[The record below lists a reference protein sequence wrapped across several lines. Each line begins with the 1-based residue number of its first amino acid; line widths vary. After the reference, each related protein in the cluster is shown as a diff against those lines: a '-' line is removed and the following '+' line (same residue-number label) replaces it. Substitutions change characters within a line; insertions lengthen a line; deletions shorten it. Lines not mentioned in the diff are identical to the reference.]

1 MSQKSA
7 LTFNQL
13 NENAALI
20 MELSFVVRARII
32 EAADTMLHL
41 NVGMIRP
48 SAVRTFWPTYQ
59 DETIGGHSLGYGNNG
74 SNIRYVPSSKAISRA
89 EEVLYYWVPE
99 YVHDIERRLILS
111 QYAMCMAAPKKVGSF
126 RSFCE
131 KTGRVRRTAERRLDA
146 QIIDLAAIIWKKAQ
160 SLQCPDWSR
169 VSPMLPK
176 SGIDLGKMATVMH
189 WMSEGAKPIHN
200 PEMQEAA

>member
-1 MSQKSA
+1 MNQKPA
-7 LTFNQL
+7 LTFEQL
-13 NENAALI
+13 NENAATI

-32 EAADTMLHL
+32 EAADTMLHI
-41 NVGMIRP
+41 NVGTIRP
-48 SAVRTFWPTYQ
+48 SAMRTFWPDYQ
-59 DETIGGHSLGYGNNG
+59 DETIGGHSVGYDRNG
-74 SNIRYVPSSKAISRA
+74 SRTRYIPSSQAISRS
-89 EEVLYYWVPE
+89 EEVLYHWMTD
-99 YVHDIERRLILS
+99 YVHDDERRLILS

-146 QIIDLAAIIWKKAQ
+146 QIIDITTVIWKKDQ

-176 SGIDLGKMATVMH
+176 SGIKLDKMAAVMH
-189 WMSEGAKPIHN
+189 WTNEGAGQCSRTEIR
-200 PEMQEAA
+200 EAA

>member
-1 MSQKSA
+1 MNQKSV
-7 LTFNQL
+7 LTFEQL

-41 NVGMIRP
+41 NVGTIRP
-48 SAVRTFWPTYQ
+48 SVMRTFWPTYQ
-59 DETIGGHSLGYGNNG
+59 DETIGGHSVGYGCNDTRT
-74 SNIRYVPSSKAISRA
+74 RYVPTSKAISRA
-89 EEVLYYWVPE
+89 EEVLYCWMPE
-99 YVHDIERRLILS
+99 YVLDDERRLILS
-111 QYAMCMAAPKKVGSF
+111 QYSMCMAAPKKVGSF

-131 KTGRVRRTAERRLDA
+131 NTGRVRRTAERRLDA
-146 QIIDLAAIIWKKAQ
+146 QIIDISAIIWKKAQ

-189 WMSEGAKPIHN
+189 WMSEGAKPIHR
-200 PEMQEAA
+200 PEMREAA

>member
-1 MSQKSA
+1 MNQKSA
-7 LTFNQL
+7 LTFDQL

-41 NVGMIRP
+41 NVGRVKPAGMK
-48 SAVRTFWPTYQ
+48 TLWPTYQ
-59 DETIGGHSLGYGNNG
+59 DETIGGHSAGYGRNE
-74 SNIRYVPSSKAISRA
+74 IRARYIPSSHVISRA
-89 EEVLYYWVPE
+89 EEVLYRWMPE
-99 YVHDIERRLILS
+99 YVQDDERRLILS
-111 QYAMCMAAPKKVGSF
+111 QYGMCMAAPKKAGSF

-131 KTGRVRRTAERRLDA
+131 NTGRVRRTAERRLDA
-146 QIIDLAAIIWKKAQ
+146 QIIDITAIIWKKSQ

-176 SGIDLGKMATVMH
+176 SGIKLDKMATVMH
-189 WMSEGAKPIHN
+189 WMDEGAKPCN
-200 PEMQEAA
+200 QPEMREAA

>member
-1 MSQKSA
+1 MNQKSA
-7 LTFNQL
+7 LTFEQL

-41 NVGMIRP
+41 NVGTIRP
-48 SAVRTFWPTYQ
+48 SVMRTFWPTYQ
-59 DETIGGHSLGYGNNG
+59 DETIGGHSVGYGRNDTR
-74 SNIRYVPSSKAISRA
+74 SRYVPTSKAISRA
-89 EEVLYYWVPE
+89 EDVLYRWMPE
-99 YVHDIERRLILS
+99 YVQDDERRLILS

-146 QIIDLAAIIWKKAQ
+146 QIIDITAIIWKKAK

-176 SGIDLGKMATVMH
+176 SGTDLGKMAAVMH
-189 WMSEGAKPIHN
+189 WMDEGAKPCN
-200 PEMQEAA
+200 QPEEREAA